1 MTDDLKTKAEE
12 LINSGVGERYR
23 LQHILDMLKDK
34 RNLYNSDL
42 TYLLTMHEKLVEKMA
57 TLQKE
62 NEKLRLNLMTSSKL
76 TPISNRH
83 TLLNDEDLDKILE
96 EQEKKKQKKLMP
108 SKESFKPTIS
118 ESRWRKLKKY
128 FTKRNNL

>member
-12 LINSGVGERYR
+12 LINSGIGERYR